1 MVLVFKSCD
10 QAAAI
15 NQTWD
20 LLCKGDF
27 EPESAHN
34 SKNFRPK
41 FFKGWTRFQKWS
53 RRKGLIKHKW
63 EGHTPWGNTSCMQP
77 HKAKP
82 KKMQESKQNARFH
95 LFTRNMFLI
104 ETTSDI
110 CHTRSLTL
118 IFPTFTAFCC
128 LTSITDCYLFYHLFF
143 PSFCWDWFQ
152 NWAFLTFIYYNNFII
167 SHQIWN
173 YQLCTYFHNSYDSL
187 NQIHPL

>member
-63 EGHTPWGNTSCMQP
+63 EGHTPWGHTSCMQP

-152 NWAFLTFIYYNNFII
+152 NTGLSSPSFITTISSSVIRSEITNSVRTFTIRM
-167 SHQIWN
+167 
-173 YQLCTYFHNSYDSL
+173 T
-187 NQIHPL
+187 P